1 MVGSLGRRD
10 EDAEQRSLA
19 DAVVSSEEGAEVYFK
34 MRDGPQGQVDMLIPP
49 VSPGNNSRERLVEA
63 TKTDPNLA
71 AWRKLADKGEQGFSW
86 DHDLLYQAT
95 TTHVLETAHL
105 IALQEVF
112 RKHVLVLAHDKLGH
126 LGARKV
132 KALVKQRFTWPN
144 MGRDIIDYCRSCEV
158 CQRCSKAAARKA
170 PLIEREVLSEPFEC
184 LAFDIVGP
192 MQKGKGGY
200 RFLLTAI
207 CMASKWPE
215 ALPLRSIT
223 AKAVAQGMIEIF
235 SRTGIPLQLLT
246 DQGAQFVGSLVSKLC
261 RDLSIDKI
269 KTTPYHPECNGVVE
283 RMHGTLGAMLTKASA
298 KGLDWVAQVPF
309 ALFALRSAPN
319 RDTHFSPFQLVYG
332 HQVRTPVDILHQ
344 GWAETEFKHLDACEW
359 SEWLAERLE
368 CWHDVLRER
377 GRKAS
382 EQRKE

>member
-1 MVGSLGRRD
+1 M
-10 EDAEQRSLA
+10 
-19 DAVVSSEEGAEVYFK
+19 
-34 MRDGPQGQVDMLIPP
+34 
-49 VSPGNNSRERLVEA
+49 
-63 TKTDPNLA
+63 
-71 AWRKLADKGEQGFSW
+71 
-86 DHDLLYQAT
+86 
-95 TTHVLETAHL
+95 
-105 IALQEVF
+105 IALPEVF
-112 RKHVLVLAHDKLGH
+112 RKQVLVLAHDKLGH

-170 PLIEREVLSEPFEC
+170 PLIEREVSSEPFEC

-192 MQKGKGGY
+192 MPKGKGGY

-223 AKAVAQGMIEIF
+223 AKAVAQDMMEFF

-246 DQGAQFVGSLVSKLC
+246 DQGAQFVGSLISKLC

-298 KGLDWVAQVPF
+298 KGFDWVAQVPF
-309 ALFALRSAPN
+309 VLFTLRSAPN
-319 RDTHFSPFQLVYG
+319 RDTHIFPFQLVYG
-332 HQVRTPVDILHQ
+332 HQVRTPLDILHQ
-344 GWAETEFKHLDACEW
+344 GWAETEFKNLDTCEW

-382 EQRKE
+382 EQRKESFDKKAVVRSLVEGDQVLCRVPGMSHKLSES